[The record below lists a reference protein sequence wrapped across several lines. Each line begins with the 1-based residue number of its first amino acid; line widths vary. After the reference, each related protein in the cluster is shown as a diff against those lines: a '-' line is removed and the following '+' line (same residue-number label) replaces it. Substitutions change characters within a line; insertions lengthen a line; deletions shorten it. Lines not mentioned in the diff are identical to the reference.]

1 LRDRIA
7 TAPNWPKVGLYT
19 SAAPTYFPSVDGYI
33 DGGVYANNPS
43 MCALTQSQDRRIR
56 GRPALSDVAL
66 LSLGTGTSL
75 VYIPDKRLDWGY
87 AQWVQPLIFLM
98 LDGLTGIADYQCHKI
113 LDKRYHRL
121 APVFPPGVSM
131 PLDAVKRIPDM
142 IQFAESLDLSDTV
155 KWLRKHWMK

>member
-75 VYIPDKRLDWGY
+75 VYIPD
-87 AQWVQPLIFLM
+87 
-98 LDGLTGIADYQCHKI
+98 GLTGIADYQCHKI